1 MKIIKQ
7 ALRAYKRALKTCL
20 GSSWWSGAN
29 ADSTKKAYGK
39 ATQGLQG
46 RPKQVLRGVLG
57 LSLWWLSGLAYA
69 VNDSPGGPAVNQL
82 NFQPPVTKIAE
93 QIYSLHTMMLI
104 ICLVIFLG
112 VFGVMF
118 YSIVVHR
125 KSKGYKP
132 ANFHESTLVEIVW
145 TVVPFVIITLMALP
159 ATKAIIDMKDTT
171 NPDLTIK
178 VTGYQWKWGY
188 DYIQGPGAGVHLV
201 STLSTPRQVL
211 RQKLAKR
218 EVSDTYL
225 QEVDY
230 PLVVPVNKKV
240 RIITTAADV
249 IHSWYVPA
257 FAVKQ
262 DAFPGLVRDTWF
274 KAEKV
279 GTYRG
284 FCAELCG
291 KDHAFMPVVVQV
303 VSEADYTKWAAATL
317 RGEKFA
323 IPESHAIVKTAEPIA
338 PSKSTASQSYAMD
351 ELKTRGEAVYQSNCA
366 VCHQANGKGMGPFPA
381 LDGGAVSNGPLAQH
395 IQLVLHGKAQ
405 MPPWDRKLN
414 NLDMAAV
421 ITYQRNVWGN
431 HTGDVVQPAQIEAVR
446 TGKDQVL
453 QSASDSAKRKE

>member
-1 MKIIKQ
+1 MILSKKTMKIVKQ
-7 ALRAYKRALKTCL
+7 AL
-20 GSSWWSGAN
+20 SGMLLVF
-29 ADSTKKAYGK
+29 G
-39 ATQGLQG
+39 G
-46 RPKQVLRGVLG
+46 
-57 LSLWWLSGLAYA
+57 WCLSGLAYA

-104 ICLVIFLG
+104 ICLVIFIG

-125 KSKGYKP
+125 KSKGYQP

-145 TVVPFVIITLMALP
+145 TVVPFVIITLMAWP
-159 ATKAIIDMKDTT
+159 ATKTIINMKDTT
-171 NPDLTIK
+171 NPDLIIK
-178 VTGYQWKWGY
+178 ATGYQWKWGY
-188 DYIQGPGAGVHLV
+188 DYLQGPGAGIHFL
-201 STLSTPRQVL
+201 STLSTPRQTM
-211 RQKLAKR
+211 R
-218 EVSDTYL
+218 ENRVISDTYL
-225 QEVDY
+225 QEVDH

-240 RIITTAADV
+240 RIVTTAADV

-291 KDHAFMPVVVQV
+291 KDHAFMPVVVEV
-303 VSEADYTKWAAATL
+303 LSDADYAKWVEATTRTGVPAATVNTNTANAL
-317 RGEKFA
+317 ATTSEPA
-323 IPESHAIVKTAEPIA
+323 AHATPAASAA
-338 PSKSTASQSYAMD
+338 PTTYAMD
-351 ELKTRGEAVYQSNCA
+351 ELKMRGEAIYQANCA

-381 LDGGAVSNGPLAQH
+381 LDGGPVSNGPLAEH

-431 HTGDVVQPAQIEAVR
+431 NTGDIVQPAQIEAVR
-446 TGKDQVL
+446 DGKNEDKSNGQ
-453 QSASDSAKRKE
+453 AIKSDRDSSKRKE